1 MDALVEEAIELAEAR
16 SACTCEKCGAL
27 RSDTDIIGG
36 NHDRMV
42 TRGGEASLNLP
53 SRSRTSIVRR

>member
-27 RSDTDIIGG
+27 RSDTDIMGEIMIGWL
-36 NHDRMV
+36 R
-42 TRGGEASLNLP
+42 AA
-53 SRSRTSIVRR
+53 VRHH